1 MGALTHLEEEVGPRA
16 RRHIVPLLTKGSTAR
31 DSRAP
36 RCFLRALKWSYIRR
50 GARSSCCIVASSAD
64 WGLWRWSLASVPRFG
79 FWLVYWL
86 LRLRADSGCVEPLAE
101 LRVSTLDW

>member
-1 MGALTHLEEEVGPRA
+1 MGALEGRKWHA
-16 RRHIVPLLTKGSTAR
+16 RRHIVLKDRL
-31 DSRAP
+31 RAILGP
-36 RCFLRALKWSYIRR
+36 PDAFLRALKWSYIRR

>member
-1 MGALTHLEEEVGPRA
+1 MGALEGRRRHA
-16 RRHIVPLLTKGSTAR
+16 RRHIVLKDRL
-31 DSRAP
+31 RAILGP
-36 RCFLRALKWSYIRR
+36 PDAFLRALEWSYIRR

>member
-1 MGALTHLEEEVGPRA
+1 MGALEGRRWHA
-16 RRHIVPLLTKGSTAR
+16 RRHIVLKDRL
-31 DSRAP
+31 RAILGP
-36 RCFLRALKWSYIRR
+36 PDAFLRALEWSYIRR

-64 WGLWRWSLASVPRFG
+64 WGLWYWSLASVPRFG

-101 LRVSTLDW
+101 LRESTLDW